1 MKNYIQAG
9 VNLTIPAPAAVS
21 SGAVV
26 IVGGI
31 IGVAAAGAAAG
42 ESVDVV
48 TEGVFEL
55 SKAAE
60 AFAVGDSVY
69 WDATNKL
76 ATSTATG
83 NTKIGVATEVAAAGD
98 ATACVKLQ

>member
-1 MKNYIQAG
+1 MKNYIQRG
-9 VNLTIPAPAAVS
+9 ENLTIPAPAAIS
-21 SGAVV
+21 SGDVV
-26 IVGGI
+26 IVGEI
-31 IGVAAAGAAAG
+31 IGVAAAGAAIG

-60 AFAVGDSVY
+60 AFAVGAAIY
-69 WDATNKL
+69 WDSASKL
-76 ATSTATG
+76 ATSTATD
-83 NTKIGVATEVAAAGD
+83 NTKIGVAIEAAAAGD